1 MNLDNLTVVLVESRG
16 ERNIGSVARAM
27 ANFGVSDLRLVAPKV
42 DHLDDEARK
51 MAVKASVL
59 LEQATLYPDLECAL
73 ADCHYAYATT
83 RRFGKYRADFLHPDS
98 AAEDLLPRLGRGR
111 VALVFGREDK
121 GLKTEELDLCQRLI
135 TIPTCGKIQS
145 MNLAQSVVVC
155 LYEVCLQHGERQGKV
170 QGNRRLASNKQL
182 EVLFSHMQ
190 KTLLGIKYLNP
201 QNPEHI
207 MRSYRQM
214 FGRAGLDDR
223 DVRILRGL
231 MSEIDRVETE
241 RLLLAGEDDDGNQG

>member
-1 MNLDNLTVVLVESRG
+1 MTLDNLSVILVESRG

-59 LEQATLYPDLECAL
+59 LEQATLYPDLRAAL
-73 ADCHYAYATT
+73 HDCRYAYATT
-83 RRFGKYRADFLHPDS
+83 RRFGKYRVDFLHPDQA
-98 AAEDLLPRLGRGR
+98 AAELLPMLDSGR

-135 TIPTCGKIQS
+135 TIPTGGSIAS
-145 MNLAQSVVVC
+145 MNLAQSVVIC
-155 LYEVCLQHGERQGKV
+155 LYEVARKFGAACGKQPKGRQ
-170 QGNRRLASNKQL
+170 LATVEQL
-182 EVLFSHMQ
+182 EVLYSHMRE
-190 KTLLGIKYLNP
+190 TLLGISYLNP

-214 FGRAGLDDR
+214 LGRAGLDER

-231 MSEIDRVETE
+231 LSEIDRVERE
-241 RLLLAGEDDDGNQG
+241 RRELAGE

>member
-1 MNLDNLTVVLVESRG
+1 MHLDHLSVVLVEPRG

-27 ANFGVSDLRLVAPKV
+27 ANFGVKDLRLVAPKV

-59 LEQATLYPDLECAL
+59 LEQADLYPDLQCAL
-73 ADCHYAYATT
+73 KDCHYAYATT

-98 AAEDLLPRLGRGR
+98 AAADLLPRLDAGR

-135 TIPTCGKIQS
+135 TIPTCGNIQS

-155 LYEVCLQHGERQGKV
+155 LYEVCLQHGELRGKLKA
-170 QGNRRLASNKQL
+170 GRKLANNEQL
-182 EVLFSHMQ
+182 EILFSHMLE
-190 KTLLGIKYLNP
+190 TLLRIKYLNP

-214 FGRAGLDDR
+214 LGRAGLDER

-231 MSEIDRVETE
+231 MSEIDRVESE
-241 RLLLAGEDDDGNQG
+241 RRLLAGEVDESD

>member
-1 MNLDNLTVVLVESRG
+1 MNLDNLSVVLVEPRG
-16 ERNIGSVARAM
+16 ERNIGAVARAM
-27 ANFGVSDLRLVAPKV
+27 ANFGVNNLRLVAPKV

-51 MAVKASVL
+51 MAVKASEL
-59 LEQATLYPDLECAL
+59 LEQADLYTDLQGAL
-73 ADCHYAYATT
+73 KDCRYAYATT

-98 AAEDLLPRLGRGR
+98 AAADLLPRLDAGR

-121 GLKTEELDLCQRLI
+121 GLKTGELDLCQRLV
-135 TIPTCGKIQS
+135 TIPTCGSIKS

-155 LYEVCLQHGERQGKV
+155 LYEVCKQYGEMQGKARA
-170 QGNRRLASNKQL
+170 GRKLATNEQL
-182 EVLFSHMQ
+182 EILFSHIRE
-190 KTLLGIKYLNP
+190 TLLRIKYLNP

-214 FGRAGLDDR
+214 LGRAGLDDR

-231 MSEIDRVETE
+231 MSEIDRVEAE
-241 RLLLAGEDDDGNQG
+241 RRQLAGEIDDSD

>member
-1 MNLDNLTVVLVESRG
+1 MILDNLSVVLVESRG

-27 ANFGVSDLRLVAPKV
+27 ANFGVSALRLVAPKV

-59 LEQATLYPDLECAL
+59 LEQATVYPDLEGAL
-73 ADCHYAYATT
+73 KDCHYAYATT
-83 RRFGKYRADFLHPDS
+83 RRFGKYRADFLHPES
-98 AAEDLLPRLGRGR
+98 AADDLLPRLDTGR
-111 VALVFGREDK
+111 VAMVFGREDK

-135 TIPTCGKIQS
+135 TIPTCGTIQS
-145 MNLAQSVVVC
+145 MNLAQSVVIC
-155 LYEVCLQHGERQGKV
+155 LYEVCLQHGESQGKV
-170 QGNRRLASNKQL
+170 QGSRKLATNEQL
-182 EVLFSHMQ
+182 EILFSHMQ
-190 KTLLGIKYLNP
+190 KSLLRIKYLNP

-214 FGRAGLDDR
+214 LGRAGMDQR

-231 MSEIDRVETE
+231 MSEIDRIEDE
-241 RLLLAGEDDDGNQG
+241 RRLLAGEIDDNDQT

>member
-1 MNLDNLTVVLVESRG
+1 MHLENLSVVLVEPRG

-27 ANFGVSDLRLVAPKV
+27 ANFGVKDLRLVAPQV

-59 LEQATLYPDLECAL
+59 LEQADLYPDLQSAL
-73 ADCHYAYATT
+73 KDCHYAYATT

-98 AAEDLLPRLGRGR
+98 AAADLLPRLDAGRA
-111 VALVFGREDK
+111 ALVFGREDK

-135 TIPTCGKIQS
+135 TIPTCGSIQS

-155 LYEVCLQHGERQGKV
+155 LYEVCLQHGELRGKV
-170 QGNRRLASNKQL
+170 QGGRKLATNEQL
-182 EVLFSHMQ
+182 EILFSHMLE
-190 KTLLGIKYLNP
+190 TLLRIKYLNP

-214 FGRAGLDDR
+214 LGRAGLDDR

-231 MSEIDRVETE
+231 MSEIDRVESE
-241 RLLLAGEDDDGNQG
+241 RRLLAGEVDDSD

>member
-1 MNLDNLTVVLVESRG
+1 MHLDHLSVVLVEPRG

-27 ANFGVSDLRLVAPKV
+27 ANFGVKDLRLVAPKV

-59 LEQATLYPDLECAL
+59 LEQADLYPDLQCAL
-73 ADCHYAYATT
+73 NDCHYAYATT

-98 AAEDLLPRLGRGR
+98 AAADLLPRLDAGR

-135 TIPTCGKIQS
+135 TIPTCGNIQS

-155 LYEVCLQHGERQGKV
+155 LYEVCLQHGELRGKLKA
-170 QGNRRLASNKQL
+170 GRKLANNEQL
-182 EVLFSHMQ
+182 EILFSHMLE
-190 KTLLGIKYLNP
+190 TLLRIKYLNP

-214 FGRAGLDDR
+214 LGRAGLDER

-231 MSEIDRVETE
+231 MSEIDRVESE
-241 RLLLAGEDDDGNQG
+241 RRLLAGEVDESD